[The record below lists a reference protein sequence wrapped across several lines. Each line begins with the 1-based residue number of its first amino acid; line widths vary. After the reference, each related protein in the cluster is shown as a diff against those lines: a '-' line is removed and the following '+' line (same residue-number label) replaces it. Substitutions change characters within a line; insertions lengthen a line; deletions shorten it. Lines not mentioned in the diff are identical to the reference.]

1 MIMNQNFERRHSPN
15 RRKTRVPAL
24 VIVEG
29 ATVEASILDVSFR
42 GLRLDLMLPLAPGT
56 PILIHVLGHE
66 LPAIVHWSRD
76 NEVGAHLLERL
87 ERDLLVEI
95 ESAEDDLAAFR

>member
-1 MIMNQNFERRHSPN
+1 MMMNQNFERRHSPN
-15 RRKTRVPAL
+15 RRKTHVPAL
-24 VIVEG
+24 VVVEG

-42 GLRLDLMLPLAPGT
+42 GMRLDLMLPLAPGT
-56 PILIHVLGHE
+56 PILIRVLGHE

-76 NEVGAHLLERL
+76 NQVGTRLLERL

-95 ESAEDDLAAFR
+95 EGAEDDLAAFR